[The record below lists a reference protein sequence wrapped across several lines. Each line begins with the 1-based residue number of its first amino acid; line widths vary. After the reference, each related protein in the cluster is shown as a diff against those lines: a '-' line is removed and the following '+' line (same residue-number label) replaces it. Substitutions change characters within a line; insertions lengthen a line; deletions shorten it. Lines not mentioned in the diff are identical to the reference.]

1 MTSTTQTIPRKAVRV
16 HVFDN
21 YGHHHGTVVRLNHRG
36 RRGAPI
42 VRVSRLFREA
52 DNISGYGW
60 SIHLGAKAKLPRD
73 LKPARPVKPARH

>member
-1 MTSTTQTIPRKAVRV
+1 MASTTQSTPRKAVRV

-21 YGHHHGTVVRLNHRG
+21 YGIHQGTVRRLNHRG

-42 VRVSRLFREA
+42 VRVSKLWREA

-60 SIHLGAKAKLPRD
+60 SIHLGEKAKLPRD
-73 LKPARPVKPARH
+73 LKTARPVKSARH